1 MFFAHLLLI
10 TSIAMSTPR
19 LTDEAKQ
26 MAAAIV
32 YKEDGHTPFGR
43 LRMALFAVEKDIGD
57 DALFALAS
65 THPNVTEM
73 VKRPIYRKA
82 IEYLLILSPEDRH
95 DIVKSNTVFRPAKRM
110 SKEELKGAKELAK
123 TMKLEA
129 KKFTGVRLGAFDNR
143 SITIEVHGTTGC
155 IRKKK
160 MQKNLVLAWPNT
172 PVNNEVSRNYLTKVF
187 GARPT
192 PPSKGPS
199 TPFDIQG
206 PSFEKKGVLQNEWGI
221 KVSANPPKG
230 TAGLDTKEFV
240 DGKQSLRFYTTAKTK
255 SHPQV
260 IQYQEVKPGA
270 IYEVIYYAKGSG
282 LKQDLNQDPSQLG
295 LKLQFFDGES
305 LPLGQPIII
314 SPRLG
319 NYNWEQIHR
328 EIRAPIGATTVLM
341 QFSSPITGVVWF
353 DALSITVKE

>member
-1 MFFAHLLLI
+1 MFLAQLFLF
-10 TSIAMSTPR
+10 TTIAMSTPR

-32 YKEDGHTPFGR
+32 YKEDGHTPYGR

-57 DALFALAS
+57 DALFALAG

-82 IEYLLILSPEDRH
+82 LEYLLILSPEDRH
-95 DIVKSNTVFRPAKRM
+95 DIVKSNTVFRPAKKM
-110 SKEELKGAKELAK
+110 TKEELRGAKELAK
-123 TMKLEA
+123 AMNLQA

-155 IRKKK
+155 LRKKK
-160 MQKNLVLAWPNT
+160 MQENLILAWPNT
-172 PVNNEVSRNYLTKVF
+172 PVNNETSRNYLTKVF
-187 GARPT
+187 GARPR
-192 PPSKGPS
+192 PPSSGPS

-206 PSFEKKGVLQNEWGI
+206 PSFEKKGVLKNEWGI
-221 KVSANPPKG
+221 KIGSNPPKG

-282 LKQDLNQDPSQLG
+282 LKTDLNQDPSSLG
-295 LKLQFFDGES
+295 LTLQFFDNDS
-305 LPLGQPIII
+305 LPLGNTITI

-319 NYNWEQIHR
+319 NYNWEQLHK
-328 EIRAPIGATTVLM
+328 EIRAPVGAATVLM
-341 QFSSPITGVVWF
+341 QFASPISGVVWF
-353 DALSITVKE
+353 DALTITVKE